1 MNELSKKW
9 ELCLEKIKDLLND
22 QIKYDTFYKSAK
34 ILDFNNGIV
43 RIVVE
48 MEFYQKVLNNEM
60 TVDKTHSYE
69 QQKKKNLLLQGYSN
83 EDINILSEF
92 DKSYMDSNIIKSMKV
107 KNDNSFYS
115 YSKVLSNKSMTF
127 SLI

>member
-48 MEFYQKVLNNEM
+48 MEFYQKVLNN
-60 TVDKTHSYE
+60 DKDLILQVINKHFDEPCTDIIILHQDQLTQEEKQKPEPLVEIHS
-69 QQKKKNLLLQGYSN
+69 NL
-83 EDINILSEF
+83 
-92 DKSYMDSNIIKSMKV
+92 
-107 KNDNSFYS
+107 
-115 YSKVLSNKSMTF
+115 
-127 SLI
+127 